1 VPDKVIRDTLLT
13 ANAVLVLDGVHTTT
27 EGLKLMRRRSVAVGA
42 LAAATALLVSACGG
56 SSGSSSGGGGASTAL
71 EGVGPITLV
80 QGKDTS
86 NFVQGQLDKW
96 NQQHPDQKVTLIELP
111 EDADA
116 QRQQMIQNANAK
128 SDAYTVLA
136 VDNVWTAEFAANR
149 YIVELPTDQFPN
161 TAEFLP
167 PVIDSAKYKD
177 KLYAVPYASDGGML
191 YYRTDLLQAAGIAAA
206 PKTWPEMIDDC
217 KKIQATPQGAGLNCY
232 AGQFQKYE
240 GLTVNAAEA
249 INSAGGVITD
259 KDGKPNVNT
268 PEAKAGLSFLADGI
282 KQGYI
287 PKEALTYKEEESR
300 RAFQEG
306 KLIFLRNW
314 PYVYALSDKK
324 DGSSQVAGKFAVA
337 PLPGLNGPGVSSLGG
352 HALGI
357 STYAKNKKT
366 AVDFINF
373 YTSKEANTTQVQQAS
388 LAPVWTSI
396 YDDASLQKQLPYLT
410 TLKASI
416 LGAQARPK
424 VVRYGDAT
432 LAIQD
437 AAYGAMQGTVTV
449 DQAVQQLQ
457 DKLTQLTSS

>member
-1 VPDKVIRDTLLT
+1 
-13 ANAVLVLDGVHTTT
+13 
-27 EGLKLMRRRSVAVGA
+27 MRRRSVAVGA

-56 SSGSSSGGGGASTAL
+56 GSSGSSGGGGASTAL

-86 NFVQGQLDKW
+86 NFVQGILDGW
-96 NQQHPDQKVTLIELP
+96 NQQHPDQKATLIELP

-128 SDAYTVLA
+128 SDAYSVLV

-149 YIVELPTDQFPN
+149 YIVELPQDQF
-161 TAEFLP
+161 AMSEFLP
-167 PVIDSAKYKD
+167 PVIDSAQYKG
-177 KLYAVPYASDGGML
+177 KLYAVPSTSDGGML
-191 YYRTDLLQAAGIAAA
+191 YYRTDLLQAAGIAEP

-217 KKIQATPQGAGLNCY
+217 KKIQATPQGAGANCY

-268 PEAKAGLSFLADGI
+268 PEAKQGLDFLVNGF
-282 KQGYI
+282 KEGYI
-287 PKEALTYKEEESR
+287 PKEALTYKEEEGR

-306 KLIFLRNW
+306 KLIFHRQW
-314 PYVYALSDKK
+314 PYQYSKASAT

-357 STYAKNKKT
+357 SSFAKNKKT
-366 AVDFINF
+366 ALDFVKF
-373 YTSKEANTTQVQQAS
+373 YTSKESSQKYLELAS
-388 LAPVWTSI
+388 QAPVYTSI
-396 YDDASLQKQLPYLT
+396 YDDPALQKKFPYLA

-437 AAYGAMQGTVTV
+437 AAYGAMQGKLTV

>member
-1 VPDKVIRDTLLT
+1 
-13 ANAVLVLDGVHTTT
+13 
-27 EGLKLMRRRSVAVGA
+27 MRRRSLAVGA
-42 LAAATALLVSACGG
+42 LAATTALLVSACGG
-56 SSGSSSGGGGASTAL
+56 GSSGSSGGGGASTAL
-71 EGVGPITLV
+71 DGVGPITLV

-96 NQQHPDQKVTLIELP
+96 NSQHPDQKVTLIELP

-128 SDAYTVLA
+128 SDAYSILA

-149 YIVELPTDQFPN
+149 YIAELPQDQFPN
-161 TAEFLP
+161 VAQFLP
-167 PVIDSAKYKD
+167 PVADSAKYKD
-177 KLYAVPYASDGGML
+177 KLYAVPYASDGGLL
-191 YYRTDLLQAAGIAAA
+191 YYRTDLMQAAGITAP
-206 PKTWPEMIDDC
+206 PKTWAELIADC
-217 KKIQATPQGAGLNCY
+217 KKVQATPQGAGANCY

-249 INSAGGVITD
+249 INGAGGVITD
-259 KDGKPNVNT
+259 KDGKPDVNT
-268 PEAKAGLSFLADGI
+268 QAAKDGLNFLADGF

-287 PKEALTYKEEESR
+287 PKEALTYKEEEAR
-300 RAFQEG
+300 RSFQEG
-306 KLIFLRNW
+306 KLVFERQW
-314 PYVYALSDKK
+314 PYMYALASKT

-357 STYAKNKKT
+357 SPYAKNKKT

-373 YTSKEANTTQVQQAS
+373 YTSKEANTTQVNQAS

-396 YDDASLQKQLPYLT
+396 YDDPTLQKQLPYLA

-437 AAYGAMQGTVTV
+437 AAYGALQGKLTV

>member
-1 VPDKVIRDTLLT
+1 
-13 ANAVLVLDGVHTTT
+13 
-27 EGLKLMRRRSVAVGA
+27 MRRRSLAVGA
-42 LAAATALLVSACGG
+42 LAATTALLVSACGG
-56 SSGSSSGGGGASTAL
+56 SSGSSGNTGASTAL
-71 EGVGPITLV
+71 DGVGPITLV

-96 NQQHPDQKVTLIELP
+96 NAAHPDQKVTLIELP

-149 YIVELPTDQFPN
+149 YIVELPQDQFPN
-161 TAEFLP
+161 TQQFLP

-177 KLYAVPYASDGGML
+177 KLYAIPYASDGGLL
-191 YYRTDLLQAAGIAAA
+191 YYRTDLLQAAGIAAP
-206 PKTWPEMIDDC
+206 PKTWPEMIADC
-217 KKIQATPQGAGLNCY
+217 TKIKATPQGANVNCY

-249 INSAGGVITD
+249 INGAGGVIVGP
-259 KDGKPNVNT
+259 DGKPNVNT
-268 PEAKAGLSFLADGI
+268 PEAKAGLDFLANGF

-306 KLIFLRNW
+306 KLVFERQW
-314 PYVYALSDKK
+314 PYMYALAEKQ
-324 DGSSQVAGKFAVA
+324 DGSSQVAGKFGVA

-352 HALGI
+352 HALAI

-366 AVDFINF
+366 AADFINF
-373 YTSKEANTTQVQQAS
+373 YTSKETNTTQVTQAS

-396 YDDASLQKQLPYLT
+396 YDDPTLQKQLPYLA

-449 DQAVQQLQ
+449 DQALQQLQ

>member
-1 VPDKVIRDTLLT
+1 MTRCSAQTLSLVPG
-13 ANAVLVLDGVHTTT
+13 GVYTTT

-56 SSGSSSGGGGASTAL
+56 GSSGNSGSSGGGGASTAL
-71 EGVGPITLV
+71 EGVGPITYV
-80 QGKDTS
+80 SGKDTS

-96 NQQHPDQKVTLIELP
+96 NSMHPDQKVTFIELP
-111 EDADA
+111 DDADA

-128 SDAYTVLA
+128 SDAYGILSL
-136 VDNVWTAEFAANR
+136 DNVWTAEFAANR
-149 YIVELPTDQFPN
+149 YVVQLPQDQFPN
-161 TAEFLP
+161 VSEFVP
-167 PVIDSAKYKD
+167 PVLDSAKYKGN
-177 KLYAVPYASDGGML
+177 LYGIPFASDGGML
-191 YYRTDLLQAAGIAAA
+191 YSRTDLLQAAGISTP
-206 PKTWPEMIDDC
+206 PKTWQELISDC
-217 KKIQATPQGAGLNCY
+217 DKIKGTPQGAGVNCY

-259 KDGKPNVNT
+259 PEGKPNVNT
-268 PEAKAGLSFLADGI
+268 PEAKAGLDFLANGF

-287 PKEALTYKEEESR
+287 AKEALTYKEEESR

-306 KLIFLRNW
+306 KLVFLRNW
-314 PYVYALSDKK
+314 SYVYSLANKT
-324 DGSSQVAGKFAVA
+324 DGSSKVAGKFGVS

-352 HALGI
+352 HAMAI

-373 YTSKEANTTQVQQAS
+373 YTSKENNTTQVTKAS

-396 YDDASLQKQLPYLT
+396 YDDPTLQKEQPYLA

-416 LGAQARPK
+416 LGAQPRPK

-437 AAYGAMQGTVTV
+437 AAYGALQGTVTT
-449 DQAVQQLQ
+449 DQALAQLQ
-457 DKLTQLTSS
+457 TKLEQLTTS